1 MSARVGGLVAVI
13 VAGLLATVLLW
24 RGCRSEPE
32 VTPEIIG
39 DFEAGSVVLH
49 SPELELAL
57 LSVRG
62 TDHADYTDWAFV
74 FECRQAGGCHAELQ
88 LEVDYVSGGENRRL
102 GINGMVDADRGKTM
116 RIARIQRPAVAI
128 DRIEKVT
135 VAKVAP
141 HDSPTSLPTP
151 MQ

>member
-32 VTPEIIG
+32 VAPEMFG
-39 DFEAGSVVLH
+39 DFAAESVVFD
-49 SPELELAL
+49 SPELDVAL

-62 TDHADYTDWAFV
+62 TDQTDYTDWAFV
-74 FECRQAGGCHAELQ
+74 FECRERGGCRAELQ
-88 LEVDYVSGGENRRL
+88 LLVAFMSEGEERL
-102 GINGMVDADRGKTM
+102 FGIKGVVDADHGETM

-128 DRIEKVT
+128 DRIDRVT
-135 VAKVAP
+135 LEVVAEAHTP
-141 HDSPTSLPTP
+141 DSSPTP